1 MHALPESMLPVE
13 LPEVDDF
20 SPRTFDPDDAA
31 TEPETPLSRN
41 VEWVNVELDLGD
53 GRGRRTFTRETNTM
67 PNWAG
72 SCWYELRY
80 IDPDDENAVVDPVNE
95 RYWMGPDSKKPNGGV
110 DLYIGGAEHAVLHL
124 LYSRFWHKVLFD
136 LGYVSSKEPFHKLF
150 NQGMITADVYRDARG
165 FPVPAAEVEEND
177 GRHFWQGAEVFREAG
192 KMGKSLKNS
201 VSPDDFCD
209 TYGADTLRVYEMSM
223 GPLEVSKPWDTKAV
237 SGAIRFLQRVWR
249 NIVDEETGQLRVA
262 GIDPDT
268 ETLRAT
274 HQAIAGVGEDI
285 AGLRFNTAI
294 AKLIVLNNH
303 LTKLEAVP
311 RATAETLV
319 LLLAPFAPHLAEEL
333 WRKLGHD
340 GTLTYEAFPVADP
353 RYLVAD
359 EVTCVIQVQGKVRDK
374 IQVAPDISDEALK
387 ELALATE
394 GARRA
399 LDGRDVRTV
408 IVRAPKLVNIVPA

>member
-1 MHALPESMLPVE
+1 MLPVE

-20 SPRTFDPDDAA
+20 SPRTFDPDDAE

-41 VEWVNVELDLGD
+41 AQWVHTELDLGD
-53 GRGRRTFTRETNTM
+53 GRGRRPYRRETNTM

-95 RYWMGPDSKKPNGGV
+95 RYWMGPDAHKPNGGV

-124 LYSRFWHKVLFD
+124 LYARFWHKVLFD

-165 FPVPAAEVEEND
+165 FPVPAAEVEEID
-177 GRHFWQGAEVFREAG
+177 GTYFWQGAKVVREAG

-237 SGAIRFLQRVWR
+237 SGAVRFLQRVWR
-249 NIVDEETGQLRVA
+249 NVVDEETGELRVV
-262 GIDPDT
+262 DEEPDL
-268 ETLRAT
+268 ETLRAA
-274 HQAIAGVGEDI
+274 HQAVDGVHTDI
-285 AGLRFNTAI
+285 AELRFNTAI

-303 LTKLEAVP
+303 VTKLERVP
-311 RATAETLV
+311 RQTAETLV
-319 LLLAPFAPHLAEEL
+319 LAMAPFAPHMAEEL
-333 WRKLGHD
+333 WDKLGHPD
-340 GTLTYEAFPVADP
+340 SLAYQPFPVADP
-353 RYLVAD
+353 QYLVAD

-374 IQVAPDISDEALK
+374 IQVPPDISEEALK
-387 ELALATE
+387 DLALATE
-394 GARRA
+394 GVRRA
-399 LDGRDVRTV
+399 LDGRAVRTV
-408 IVRAPKLVNIVPA
+408 IVRAPKLVNIVTA